1 MIPLQ
6 ALEDFVV
13 PAKHLDKAH
22 LVPFQVDHQSPKRA
36 EQVDQEQLCRQERE
50 EFQIQLVH
58 QVQLRQDPEGTL
70 TTTALNLQINKF
82 GQ

>member
-1 MIPLQ
+1 M
-6 ALEDFVV
+6 
-13 PAKHLDKAH
+13 
-22 LVPFQVDHQSPKRA
+22 DHQSPERA
-36 EQVDQEQLCRQERE
+36 EQVDQEQLGRQERE
-50 EFQIQLVH
+50 EFKIQLVH